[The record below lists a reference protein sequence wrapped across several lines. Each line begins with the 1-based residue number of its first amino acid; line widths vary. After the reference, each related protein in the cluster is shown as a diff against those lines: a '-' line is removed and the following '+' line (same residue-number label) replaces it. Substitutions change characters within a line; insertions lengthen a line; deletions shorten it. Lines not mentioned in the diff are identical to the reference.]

1 MGMKVKKGMGK
12 RVGIIIGG
20 ILVVLTAV
28 CVVFNIYVGK
38 QVAEGLLYMNEGNDT
53 KENSVKQLEI
63 WGYDLSRFNEQYSPE
78 MAVVTAEDGNEVP
91 MAVFADDKRENTAI
105 LVHGAG
111 GDHVSMYPVA
121 DIYLKNGWNVVAID
135 QRASGDSQDDK
146 VSFGYFE
153 KLDVEAAVLYAKN
166 ELLSSKVVV
175 HGQSMGAAT
184 VALYA
189 ATENARENVDAVIL
203 DSSFDS
209 MKSMFLGVWREMETD
224 GIPEDYVVAC
234 GDWYLKHFYGF
245 GFDDADS
252 CEKMKENYVDTL
264 ILQMSQDVIVSD
276 EKAEQMYTNIA
287 AEEKKICYFDSEHI
301 KGIIDYPEEYEEA
314 VFSFLEE

>member
-12 RVGIIIGG
+12 RAGIIIGG
-20 ILVVLTAV
+20 ILTIVIAV

-121 DIYLKNGWNVVAID
+121 EIYLKNGWNVVTID

-209 MKSMFLGVWREMETD
+209 MESMFLGVWREMETD

-245 GFDDADS
+245 GFDDADI

-276 EKAEQMYTNIA
+276 EKAEQMYTNIV

-301 KGIIDYPEEYEEA
+301 KGIIDYPKEYEEA